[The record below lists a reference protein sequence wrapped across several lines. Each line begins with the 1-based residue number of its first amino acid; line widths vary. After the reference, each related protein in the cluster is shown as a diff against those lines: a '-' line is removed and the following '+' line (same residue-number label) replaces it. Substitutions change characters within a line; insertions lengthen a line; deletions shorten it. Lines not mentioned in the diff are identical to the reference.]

1 MLKNGVFLLVYRIEN
16 SSHKFLK
23 ILTKYLLRVLLDV
36 VIRVFRFS
44 RMSLN
49 TPKSSSITL

>member
-1 MLKNGVFLLVYRIEN
+1 MLTIVVFLLVYRIEN
-16 SSHKFLK
+16 SSHKFLNF
-23 ILTKYLLRVLLDV
+23 LTKYLLIVLLDV

-44 RMSLN
+44 RVSLN